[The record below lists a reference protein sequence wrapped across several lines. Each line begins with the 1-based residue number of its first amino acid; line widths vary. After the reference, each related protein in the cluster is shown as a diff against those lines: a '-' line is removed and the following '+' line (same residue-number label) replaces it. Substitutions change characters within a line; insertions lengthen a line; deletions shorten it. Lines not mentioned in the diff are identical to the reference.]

1 MRPDRWVWMTALALT
16 IVPAVPG
23 WAEGPAATRRLAE
36 RLLASGRAEA
46 RLTQTVLAAGETLRA
61 DRGRLTLEKP
71 DRMRLDFTR
80 SGERLTVRGDGGEWL
95 QPAARQ
101 LLVLRAEQAL
111 AAVGLWQILLD
122 GRDDAFSERSL
133 GGGRYRL
140 VARGRDA
147 GLPDSIVVKLGPD
160 RLPRRLDAWMGDQRF
175 VLALSG
181 WSFSRPRG
189 RAAFVLRAPPGYAVL
204 EAP

>member
-1 MRPDRWVWMTALALT
+1 MRGGRWVWMAALAVT
-16 IVPAVPG
+16 IVPAG
-23 WAEGPAATRRLAE
+23 WAWAEGPAATRRLAA
-36 RLLASGRAEA
+36 RLVASGRAEA
-46 RLTQTVLAAGETLRA
+46 RLIQTVLAAGETLRA
-61 DRGRLTLEKP
+61 DRGRLTLETP
-71 DRMRLDFTR
+71 DRLRLDFTR

-122 GRDDAFSERSL
+122 GREEAFTERAL

-140 VARGRDA
+140 VARNRDPS
-147 GLPDSIVVKLGPD
+147 LPDSIVVKLGPD
-160 RLPRRLDAWMGDQRF
+160 RLPRRIDAWVGDQRF
-175 VLALSG
+175 VLALLG
-181 WSFSRPRG
+181 WGFSRPKG